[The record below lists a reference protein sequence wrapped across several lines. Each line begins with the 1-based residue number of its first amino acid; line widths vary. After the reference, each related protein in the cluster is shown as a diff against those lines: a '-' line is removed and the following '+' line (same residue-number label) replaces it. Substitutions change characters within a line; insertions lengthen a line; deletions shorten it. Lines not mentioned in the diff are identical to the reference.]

1 MILDIYYP
9 VKFNCE
15 NENYLNYLYKYL
27 NTY

>member
-1 MILDIYYP
+1 MILHIYYP

-15 NENYLNYLYKYL
+15 SENRVNYFCKYL